1 MSMQWRVRPGR
12 LFRAGWSGVSAAIMT
27 LGALLSGAGLVLAL
41 TATPADAATVS
52 CNATLATTP
61 LVPGDSGSCTFS
73 YAETAAQAQNQPFT
87 VTLGV
92 NTVSKSGNGA
102 AASGTATEALFDGQA
117 TGLQVSVSDSSGNTF
132 GIGTPSCTG
141 TYPDATSCSSTDESQ
156 VVPGASSVSSWSDT
170 VTVSWSLPL
179 AAGNPY
185 EGGSATVTVTAY
197 YNGTAAPSPSPRLL
211 LPSPTGGA
219 LAATSSPTPAGAV
232 SAVSTPSTGAGPTST
247 ASLVLIALGM
257 VLLLIGASGVG
268 WASRSRRRTP

>member
-1 MSMQWRVRPGR
+1 MSIHWRVRHGG
-12 LFRAGWSGVSAAIMT
+12 LFRAGWSGVSTAIMT

-41 TATPADAATVS
+41 TAAPVDAATVS

-61 LVPGDSGSCTFS
+61 LVPGDSGNCTFS

-102 AASGTATEALFDGQA
+102 APSGTATEALFDGQA

-141 TYPDATSCSSTDESQ
+141 TYPDATSCTSTDESQ

-170 VTVSWSLPL
+170 ITVSWSLPL

-197 YNGTAAPSPSPRLL
+197 YNGTPAPSPSPS
-211 LPSPTGGA
+211 PSPTGSA
-219 LAATSSPTPAGAV
+219 LAATFSPSPTGAV